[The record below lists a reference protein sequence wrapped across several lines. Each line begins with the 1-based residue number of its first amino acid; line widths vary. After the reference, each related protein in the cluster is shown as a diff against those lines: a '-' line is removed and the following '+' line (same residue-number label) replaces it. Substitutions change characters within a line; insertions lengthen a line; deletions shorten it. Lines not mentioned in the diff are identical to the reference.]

1 MALNEFSERLV
12 AKEQHQNHECAV
24 NACTHILTKSF
35 LALTGPLALPAP
47 GCRSSHNGNGRILA
61 YRMPVLQG
69 VLHTGSTAMGGAGDI
84 TRNWQAWHSPHG
96 WGMGV
101 AFRVLH
107 SLMEMHMWCFSLCID
122 ASFECRQK
130 YLSGPKR
137 LQRKEWEKTFLF
149 LSWPQW
155 SRDCICM
162 SLACMDSFPYLS
174 PSPNFQLGQ
183 TQNNTFWKHRST
195 FLFPTLKSVHRTD
208 LECLSARRI
217 PLI

>member
-12 AKEQHQNHECAV
+12 AKEQQQDRECAV
-24 NACTHILTKSF
+24 NTCTHILTRSS
-35 LALTGPLALPAP
+35 LALTGLLALPAP
-47 GCRSSHNGNGRILA
+47 GWRSSHNGNGRILA

-69 VLHTGSTAMGGAGDI
+69 VLHTGSPAIGGTRDI

-96 WGMGV
+96 WGRGV
-101 AFRVLH
+101 AVRALR
-107 SLMEMHMWCFSLCID
+107 SLMEMHMWCSSLCID
-122 ASFECRQK
+122 ASFGCRRK

-137 LQRKEWEKTFLF
+137 LQKKEWEKTFFF
-149 LSWPQW
+149 LPWPQW

-162 SLACMDSFPYLS
+162 PLACMDSFPIS
-174 PSPNFQLGQ
+174 APSPNFQLGQ
-183 TQNNTFWKHRST
+183 TQNDTT
-195 FLFPTLKSVHRTD
+195 FLFSTLKSVLWTD